1 MRAMDRPVDHVQP
14 ASAQRECAPPEAT
27 TAPAKP
33 EATAAP
39 AAAPLPQDPDDPSHA
54 LLHMPVHVRSA
65 SLMLLAALLAIA
77 TLKWAAPFFIPVMI
91 GFLLSYALSPIV
103 DRLQRWRVPRA
114 LSAGVLIFGL
124 LFTAGAGAWSF
135 SDDVNSMVESM
146 PAAAAKLRDKLRQK
160 VSGKDTLNTVQK
172 AAAQLEQAAAEAGGP
187 ATPAQRGVQRV
198 IVEKPRFDLREHLWT
213 GTVGLASFVGQV
225 VVVTF
230 LTYFLLISGDTFR
243 RKLVKITG
251 PELSTKKVTVQALDE
266 INEQIQ
272 RYLLVQLVS
281 SIIVGIATAL
291 SFWALGLRHAAVWG
305 FFGGLLNLIPYIGA
319 IVITGAAGIVA
330 FMQFGELDQAFYIAG
345 ASTVIHT
352 VVGYLLVPWWT
363 SRTSRM
369 NAVSVFIG
377 VLAWGWLW
385 GVWGLLL
392 GIPILMIVKAVC
404 DRVDHLKPV
413 GELLGQ

>member
-1 MRAMDRPVDHVQP
+1 MSIRPTISAMDTPDERPQP
-14 ASAQRECAPPEAT
+14 AVASPVATPAP
-27 TAPAKP
+27 
-33 EATAAP
+33 
-39 AAAPLPQDPDDPSHA
+39 APLPADPDDPSHV
-54 LLHMPVHVRSA
+54 LLHVPVNVRSV
-65 SLMLLAALLAIA
+65 SLMLLTALLAVA
-77 TLKWAAPFFIPVMI
+77 TLKWAAPFFIPVMVA
-91 GFLLSYALSPIV
+91 FLLSYALSPIV

-114 LSAGVLIFGL
+114 VSAAILIFGL

-135 SDDVNSMVESM
+135 SDDVNSMIESL
-146 PAAAAKLRDKLRQK
+146 PVAATRLRDKLRQR
-160 VSGKDTLNTVQK
+160 VSGKDTLTTVQK

-187 ATPAQRGVQRV
+187 AAPAQRGVQRV
-198 IVEKPRFDLREHLWT
+198 VVEKPRFDLREHLWS
-213 GTVGLASFVGQV
+213 GTMGLASVAGQV

-251 PELSTKKVTVQALDE
+251 PELSSKKITVQALDE
-266 INEQIQ
+266 ISEQIQ

-281 SIIVGIATAL
+281 SIIVGVATAL
-291 SFWALGLRHAAVWG
+291 AFWALGLKHAAVWG
-305 FFGGLLNLIPYIGA
+305 FCGGLLNLIPYIGA
-319 IVITGAAGIVA
+319 IVITAAATVVA
-330 FMQFGELDQAFYIAG
+330 FMQFGEVDQALYVAG

-352 VVGYLLVPWWT
+352 IVGYLLVPWWT

-369 NAVSVFIG
+369 NAVAVFIG

-392 GIPILMIVKAVC
+392 GIPILMVVKAVC